1 MKISKNIEMAN
12 FWYNVIRYSKT
23 SWRKRGTYRKKIKRR
38 INKLTR
44 QFFKRELNKNL
55 DNT

>member
-12 FWYNVIRYSKT
+12 FWYNCVRYSKT